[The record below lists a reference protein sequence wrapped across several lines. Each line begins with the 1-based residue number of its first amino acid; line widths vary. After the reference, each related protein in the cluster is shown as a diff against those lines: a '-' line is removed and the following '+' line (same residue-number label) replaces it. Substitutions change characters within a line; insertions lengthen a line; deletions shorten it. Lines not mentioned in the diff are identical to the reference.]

1 MICGYHVPGNKPCG
15 KPAFEKY
22 LSLWACPECI
32 ARYTAMWQWVGK
44 LGIPVRCAD
53 PEKMIPTSIAEEIE
67 KGKIEKNDQEF
78 LRGCHVEP
86 LS

>member
-1 MICGYHVPGNKPCG
+1 
-15 KPAFEKY
+15 
-22 LSLWACPECI
+22 
-32 ARYTAMWQWVGK
+32 MWQWVGK

-78 LRGCHVEP
+78 LWGCHVEP